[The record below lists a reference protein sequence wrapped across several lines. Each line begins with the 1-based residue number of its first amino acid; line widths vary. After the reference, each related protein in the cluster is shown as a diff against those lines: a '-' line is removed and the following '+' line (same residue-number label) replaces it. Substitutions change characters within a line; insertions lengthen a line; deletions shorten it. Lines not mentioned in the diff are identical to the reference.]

1 MKPNSDRFALLKTT
15 LRAILL
21 APVALLLLFEEWGW
35 SPLARCFAKLANLA
49 WWGKLER
56 LIIRVPPWAALMAFG
71 APVLALVPVKLLAL
85 YWLGQGHMA
94 LGLTLVIAAKLTGTA
109 LAARLFQLTQ
119 PALMQLGWFR
129 RWYPRWLVWKD
140 GVIAQVKNARP
151 WRLAQ
156 AIARRARRSARK
168 ITSFLGL

>member
-1 MKPNSDRFALLKTT
+1 MTLLKKT

-35 SPLARCFAKLANLA
+35 SPLARCFATLATLA

-56 LIIRVPPWAALMAFG
+56 LITRLPPWVALLAFG
-71 APVLALVPVKLLAL
+71 APVLALIPVKLLAL
-85 YWLGQGHMA
+85 YWLGQGHIA

-119 PALMQLGWFR
+119 PALMQITWFAR
-129 RWYPRWLVWKD
+129 VYTPWKSWKD
-140 GVIAQVKNARP
+140 RILTQVRNLLIWRMAGSLKARLKATAVRF
-151 WRLAQ
+151 WTACKDKLA
-156 AIARRARRSARK
+156 
-168 ITSFLGL
+168 

>member
-1 MKPNSDRFALLKTT
+1 MTLLKKT

-35 SPLARCFAKLANLA
+35 SPLARCFATLATLA

-56 LIIRVPPWAALMAFG
+56 LITRLPPWVALLAFG
-71 APVLALVPVKLLAL
+71 APVLALIPVKLLAL
-85 YWLGQGHMA
+85 YWLGQGHIA

-119 PALMQLGWFR
+119 PALMRIKWFAR
-129 RWYPRWLVWKD
+129 AYTPWKSWKD
-140 GVIAQVKNARP
+140 RMLTQVRNSLIWRMTGSLKARL
-151 WRLAQ
+151 R
-156 AIARRARRSARK
+156 AIAVRIWAACK
-168 ITSFLGL
+168 DKLA